1 MNLPPGMGYNLSVSR
16 IGVLVGETRP
26 LSALMVSKLAP
37 RVGQYVFVRYNERGQ
52 DHRFLALVQR
62 VWRANPFLEEGLT
75 DPEHALRIMELEQW
89 DSFFK
94 AELTIVGQVEGGR
107 LSFPKSPP
115 LPGAE
120 VSEADEEGL
129 REVLGAEDEARWAK
143 IGTLLGSDAPVYVD
157 VDQLVLR
164 HLAVLAVTGGGKSNA
179 VGVILEEM
187 VKRGGTAIVMDP
199 HGEYGSMGHEITPVI
214 NPLML
219 SVDEIA
225 GLLGV
230 DMETSSIQYYLLS
243 EARRQLENELRRGN
257 LREGDE
263 FDRAVISGMDFF
275 QALSA
280 EVESLTEAEQQGLM
294 RGISRKQD
302 SFAGLLIRIDN
313 LRNTMGE
320 LFNPSAKPLVERI
333 EQGNLNAVNLSGL
346 DQDAAEVVV
355 SHLLRHILRE
365 RKNAAAGR
373 ESCLPKPVFVVLE
386 EAHLFCPDRQ
396 STRTK
401 AIASRIAREGRKF
414 GLGLC
419 LVSQRPK
426 RLDPDVLSQMNNMI
440 VLRIVEPADQRHIA
454 EASENLSG
462 DLLQYLPSLNP
473 GEAVCTGPAFRVPL
487 LVKIAEAKNKPAGR
501 DISVTEVWKEQGK
514 MSLDD
519 AREIYG

>member
-1 MNLPPGMGYNLSVSR
+1 VSR

-37 RVGQYVFVRYNERGQ
+37 RVGQYVFVRYEERGRDQ
-52 DHRFLALVQR
+52 RFLALVQR

-94 AELTIVGQVEGGR
+94 AELTIVGQVESGR

-120 VSEADEEGL
+120 VSVADEAGL
-129 REVLGAEDEARWAK
+129 REVLGAEDEARWAR
-143 IGTLLGSDAPVYVD
+143 IGTLLGSEAPVYVD
-157 VDQLVLR
+157 IDQLVLR

-179 VGVILEEM
+179 VGVILDEM

-199 HGEYGSMGHEITPVI
+199 HGEYGSMGRDIVPVI

-219 SVDEIA
+219 SVDELA

-230 DMETSSIQYYLLS
+230 DMDRSSIQYYLLS
-243 EARRQLENELRRGN
+243 EARKQMERDLRRGN
-257 LREGDE
+257 LSDGDE

-275 QALSA
+275 QVLM
-280 EVESLTEAEQQGLM
+280 ETVESFTEGEQEGLM
-294 RGISRKQD
+294 KGLSQKRD
-302 SFAGLLIRIDN
+302 SVAGLLIRIEN
-313 LRNTMGE
+313 LRNNMGE
-320 LFNPSAKPLVERI
+320 LFRPSARPLVERI
-333 EQGNLNAVNLSGL
+333 EQGKVNAVNLSEI

-355 SHLLRHILRE
+355 SHLLRHILAE
-365 RKNAAAGR
+365 RKNATAGR
-373 ESCLPKPVFVVLE
+373 NSCLPKPVFVVLE

-396 STRTK
+396 FTRTK

-419 LVSQRPK
+419 MVSQRPK

-487 LVKIAEAKNKPAGR
+487 LVKIAEARNKPLGR
-501 DISVTEVWKEQGK
+501 DISVSEAWKEQDK
-514 MSLDD
+514 ISLDD